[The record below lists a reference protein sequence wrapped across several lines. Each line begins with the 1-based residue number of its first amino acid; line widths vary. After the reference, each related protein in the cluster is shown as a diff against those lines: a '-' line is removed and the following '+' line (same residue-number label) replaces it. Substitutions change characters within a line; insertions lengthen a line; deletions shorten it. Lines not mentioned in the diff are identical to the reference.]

1 LQPIREYHPF
11 EGLRSAEAV
20 AHLDGPQ
27 RGMKQMAAAPSL
39 GRATGVEAPAA
50 APGSLAVHTL
60 YERHADRVLAY
71 CAYHLRDRNEADD
84 ALQTTFM
91 HALRALQRGVVPDIE
106 LAWLLAIARNVCLT
120 RWDKNRRRSQLEIV
134 RDPHVLQEVA
144 PGRESEGEDLFRL
157 QEALEAMPERERRAI
172 LLREWQ
178 GLSYAEIAADLG
190 LSQSAVETLI
200 FRARRV
206 LANGLRGVQAPSKR
220 RAALGLDLSSLLGAL
235 KSLLGGAA
243 VKVAVGAAVVAASVS
258 VGVLELKAER
268 PAKLPSPRGATIPTV
283 SSSPQPFLGP
293 TSPNPRPGTKSQE
306 EAESGSHAHGSSGSP
321 ASDTDHSGA
330 QTTQTSGGPGQ
341 VASVVPSS
349 APELAGGAAS
359 LAEVIVPV
367 IEQVTPAV
375 LPVVAEAPAA
385 VLQAGEQVAASLPDP
400 QLAVLP

>member
-1 LQPIREYHPF
+1 
-11 EGLRSAEAV
+11 
-20 AHLDGPQ
+20 
-27 RGMKQMAAAPSL
+27 MAAAPSL

-71 CAYHLRDRNEADD
+71 CAYHLRDRDEADD

-91 HALRALQRGVVPDIE
+91 HALRALQRGVVPEIE

-120 RWDKNRRRSQLEIV
+120 RWDRNRRRGEREIA

-144 PGRESEGEDLFRL
+144 PGRESEGEELFRL

-206 LANGLRGVQAPSKR
+206 LANGLRGVQAPNKR
-220 RAALGLDLSSLLGAL
+220 SAALGLDLSSLLGAF
-235 KSLLGGAA
+235 KSLIGGAA
-243 VKVAVGAAVVAASVS
+243 AKVAVGAAVVAATAS

-268 PAKLPSPRGATIPTV
+268 PAKLPSPRAATIPTV
-283 SSSPQPFLGP
+283 SSSPQRFLGP
-293 TSPNPRPGTKSQE
+293 TRPDPRPGTKPQE
-306 EAESGSHAHGSSGSP
+306 EAQTGGHAHGSGTP
-321 ASDTDHSGA
+321 GTDTDHSGA
-330 QTTQTSGGPGQ
+330 QATHTSGRPGQ
-341 VASVVPSS
+341 VASVLPSA
-349 APELAGGAAS
+349 APELADGAAS
-359 LAEVIVPV
+359 LAEVIAPV
-367 IEQVTPAV
+367 IEQMTPAV
-375 LPVVAEAPAA
+375 LPAVAEAPGA
-385 VLQAGEQVAASLPDP
+385 VLQAGEQVVAPLPGP
-400 QLAVLP
+400 PIVGLP